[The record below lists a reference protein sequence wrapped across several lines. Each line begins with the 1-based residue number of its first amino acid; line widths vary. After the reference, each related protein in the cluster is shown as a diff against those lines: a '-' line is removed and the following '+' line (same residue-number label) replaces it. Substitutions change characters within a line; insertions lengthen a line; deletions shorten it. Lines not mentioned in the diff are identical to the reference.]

1 MAPHDDPSIRNT
13 SSLAR
18 AVRVPEWTTIENGEE
33 RLTSAC
39 FLDGISFETSCFILD
54 EVGGLDGFSKEIL
67 PVLVAKLGSKLRCA
81 TISVDVVRAKGLWL
95 YRKPEEF
102 DGNSAH
108 VVICGPAGMSKSQY
122 KKKTRELAAVAT
134 LYP

>member
-1 MAPHDDPSIRNT
+1 MAPHDDPSILST
-13 SSLAR
+13 SSLVR
-18 AVRVPEWTTIENGEE
+18 AVRIPEWITVEDGVE

-39 FLDGISFETSCFILD
+39 FLDGINYETSCFVLD
-54 EVGGLDGFSKEIL
+54 DVGGLHGFSMEIL
-67 PVLVAKLGSKLRCA
+67 PVLVAKLSSKLRCA

-108 VVICGPAGMSKSQY
+108 VVICGPPSMSKSQY
-122 KKKTRELAAVAT
+122 KKKTRELAAEAT
-134 LYP
+134 LHP